1 MSKNHPI
8 GRFEFYVTSLIS
20 LLVILAGLY
29 QARLNISE
37 MRSQNCKNS
46 ASSVLKDVSEK
57 TNRICE
63 QLDRQAS
70 MYLEIG
76 RCYQKARGG
85 STDCLNREY
94 AFRPEDSQRAWSD
107 LDIAVYT
114 VCPIVWSNDA
124 KELVLGFLKVG
135 ESHSRR
141 MRPLLCP
148 ATAEATQEIVN
159 EIQKTKAELLELKGE
174 LIKKLPG

>member
-8 GRFEFYVTSLIS
+8 GRSEFYVTSLIS

-46 ASSVLKDVSEK
+46 ASSALKDVSEK

-76 RCYQKARGG
+76 RCYRKARGG

-94 AFRPEDSQRAWSD
+94 AFR
-107 LDIAVYT
+107 
-114 VCPIVWSNDA
+114 
-124 KELVLGFLKVG
+124 LVP
-135 ESHSRR
+135 S
-141 MRPLLCP
+141 PLP
-148 ATAEATQEIVN
+148 
-159 EIQKTKAELLELKGE
+159 
-174 LIKKLPG
+174 